1 MASPLTG
8 MKVLDLTRVLAG
20 PYATML
26 LGDLGA
32 EVIKIEQPGTGDES
46 RNFGPFKNGF
56 SLYFMSVNRGK
67 QSVTLNLKTERGQ
80 AIFKQLLKRTDILV
94 ENFRPGTMEKI
105 GLGLR
110 YAQI

>member
-1 MASPLTG
+1 MASPLNG

-46 RNFGPFKNGF
+46 RNFGPFK
-56 SLYFMSVNRGK
+56 
-67 QSVTLNLKTERGQ
+67 
-80 AIFKQLLKRTDILV
+80 KRV
-94 ENFRPGTMEKI
+94 
-105 GLGLR
+105 
-110 YAQI
+110 